1 MSEESTAAIAELA
14 QLERGL
20 KAGAQPKTV
29 QLVNNEPTGFNHW
42 QVGMIEADPNH
53 TSDSHPHKDVVR
65 EKLRAGAKDE
75 KASPEDR
82 AAAAEA
88 LRVMYRE

>member
-1 MSEESTAAIAELA
+1 VSEETTEAIAELNR
-14 QLERGL
+14 LESDL
-20 KAGAQPKTV
+20 GAAARTKPV
-29 QLVNNEPTGFNHW
+29 QLVNNEPTGFSHW
-42 QVGMIEADPNH
+42 QVGMVEADPNH
-53 TSDSHPHKDVVR
+53 TADSHPHKDVVR

-82 AAAAEA
+82 AAAREA